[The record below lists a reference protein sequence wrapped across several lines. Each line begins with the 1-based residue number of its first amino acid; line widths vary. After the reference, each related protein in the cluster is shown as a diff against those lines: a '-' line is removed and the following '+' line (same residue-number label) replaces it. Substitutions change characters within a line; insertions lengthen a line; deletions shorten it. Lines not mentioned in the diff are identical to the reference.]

1 MNGCGAA
8 ALVFYY
14 GLARWIMKKK
24 LYLAAGFIV
33 LAAAF
38 PLSAE
43 AAPRDP
49 LAEEPS
55 YTILQEGNRRS
66 KQPWIY
72 LDRSSVTIRDLDG
85 EAFIVEVLIL
95 EVRER
100 GKTYGHPVLYRLD
113 GKEDQVKGIDGKWHV
128 LPKNSDD
135 PSAVAV
141 VRIFEELRDPARHA
155 EFADAI
161 GQILLRKDAE
171 KAAKEKAAAKDEDR
185 TGVNAETA
193 APEAP
198 RAAAVDEGAE
208 SLIMQ
213 RARESAETVSAAAP
227 AAKEAEMPATGKAEE
242 KTDGEGSGIIVS
254 IERHEPAPAVEIE
267 IISEKTET
275 HDIVTSAGAE
285 TGE

>member
-1 MNGCGAA
+1 
-8 ALVFYY
+8 
-14 GLARWIMKKK
+14 MKKK
-24 LYLAAGFIV
+24 LYLAAGLIV

-49 LAEEPS
+49 LADEPS
-55 YTILQEGNRRS
+55 YTMLQAGNRRS

-72 LDRSSVTIRDLDG
+72 LDRPSVTIRDLDG

-171 KAAKEKAAAKDEDR
+171 KAAKENAAAKDEDR
-185 TGVNAETA
+185 TGANAETA
-193 APEAP
+193 ASEAP
-198 RAAAVDEGAE
+198 RAAADEEAE
-208 SLIMQ
+208 SRIVQ
-213 RARESAETVSAAAP
+213 RARESAETVSEAAP
-227 AAKEAEMPATGKAEE
+227 AAETEMPASGKAEE

-275 HDIVTSAGAE
+275 HDMVVSAGSK
-285 TGE
+285 T